1 MMKIIAI
8 IVAVLIVFGGVY
20 AVWNV
25 VSNDNDIDVF
35 TIKAIPTSPEFNET
49 TVVDDS
55 DSLEEEDGQGS
66 AVVIC
71 AQKVTVHTKS
81 GTVDLFYQ
89 NPHESRASVMLELYS
104 EGSLIASS
112 EKIPSGYE
120 LDKVVLSRKVM
131 ANEGNYDGKLKIL
144 FFDESTGELVNV
156 DSEIN
161 ILISVVN
168 D

>member
-1 MMKIIAI
+1 MKIIAVV
-8 IVAVLIVFGGVY
+8 VAILIVFGGVY
-20 AVWNV
+20 AAWNV
-25 VSNDNDIDVF
+25 VSNNNDTDDF
-35 TIKAIPTSPEFNET
+35 AIKAIPTSPGFNET

-55 DSLEEEDGQGS
+55 GSLEAEEGQGS
-66 AVVIC
+66 AIVIC
-71 AQKVTVHTKS
+71 TQKVTVHTES

-89 NPHESRASVMLELYS
+89 NPHESKASVMLELYAN
-104 EGSLIASS
+104 GSLIASS

-120 LDKVVLSRKVM
+120 LDTLKLSCKLV
-131 ANEGNYDGKLKIL
+131 ANEGSYDGKLKIL
-144 FFDESTGELVNV
+144 FFDDSTGERVNV

>member
-1 MMKIIAI
+1 MKIIAI

-25 VSNDNDIDVF
+25 VSNDNDIDDS
-35 TIKAIPTSPEFNET
+35 TIKAIPTSPEHNET
-49 TVVDDS
+49 SDVDDS
-55 DSLEEEDGQGS
+55 GSLEEEEGQGS

-71 AQKVTVHTKS
+71 MQKVTIHTKS

-89 NPHESRASVMLELYS
+89 NPHESKASVMLELYAN
-104 EGSLIASS
+104 GSLIASS

-120 LDKVVLSRKVM
+120 LDTLKLSCKLV
-131 ANEGNYDGKLKIL
+131 ANEGSYDGKLKIL
-144 FFDESTGELVNV
+144 FFDDSTGERVNV